1 MFLTLWGHDMLIGIS
16 GASGKLGQAT
26 LLELKARGA
35 GDGVVGITRSPQ
47 AVKGTAQARLG
58 DYDRPDTLLRAYAG
72 LERLLLIPSADLRP
86 GVRGAQLKA
95 AIDAAVRAGVAHIFL
110 ISASGTREVPDSALN
125 VGFWNGE
132 QHLIRTAPKWTILRM
147 NYYAESMA
155 EEVMMSLG
163 QGVLSGL
170 GDERVA
176 YVSRDDLAAAAAGA
190 LLGEGHGGAIYNITG
205 PAIVTG
211 PEKAAIASAAL
222 GKQLQYA
229 AISPDLLGAGLKQA
243 GLPAQ
248 VVDAVIEIK
257 HAFVE
262 GNFDI
267 LTGDVQR
274 LSGRV
279 PKSLRDVLVS
289 SKA

>member
-1 MFLTLWGHDMLIGIS
+1 MLIGIS

-26 LLELKARGA
+26 LVELQARGA
-35 GDGVVGITRSPQ
+35 KDRVVGITRSPQ
-47 AVKGTAQARLG
+47 ALEGAAQTRLG
-58 DYDRPDTLLRAYAG
+58 DYDQPDTLLHAYSG

-86 GVRGAQLKA
+86 GVRGVQLKA
-95 AIDAAVRAGVAHIFL
+95 AIDAAVQAGVAHIFL
-110 ISASGTREVPDSALN
+110 ISACGTREVPDGTLN
-125 VGFWNGE
+125 AGYWIGE

-147 NYYAESMA
+147 NYYAEAMA
-155 EEVMMSLG
+155 DEVMMSLD
-163 QGVLSGL
+163 QGVLPGL

-190 LLGEGHGGAIYNITG
+190 LVGEGHVGAIYNITG

-211 PEKAAIASAAL
+211 PERAAIASAVF
-222 GKQLQYA
+222 GKPLQYV
-229 AISPDLLGAGLKQA
+229 AISPDQLGAGLTQA
-243 GLPAQ
+243 GLPAEA
-248 VVDAVIEIK
+248 VDAVIEIK
-257 HAFVE
+257 HTFVE

-267 LTGDVQR
+267 LTNDVQR
-274 LSGRV
+274 LSGHV